1 MKKVAVII
9 TLISLSLAHCTKT
22 QNPILGKWKIDVEAF
37 KNSEAY
43 KATGKMGEI
52 ILKMFSETHLEFTDK
67 KMIKILTIG
76 EDKKRTES
84 FDYQLIKNDGKTVEL
99 KILGE
104 GSEAGRRKI
113 TVVTKDKLS
122 LDQGPNEPTLILLR
136 E

>member
-1 MKKVAVII
+1 MKKVAVLI
-9 TLISLSLAHCTKT
+9 TLISLSLAHCTKK